1 MWGVIPY
8 ITGGFALVAFIV
20 AALAKA
26 DSRQLRQR
34 EFLINSVPANERAP
48 LVEKTLIL
56 FNVDTKGLP
65 KKTLEKIVFEQLKA
79 SREALRLK
87 VTAALIVA
95 FLATGLT
102 ALALLKFNARVEGQ
116 NNSNISLPMANAKDE
131 NTNSPTLPADAGL
144 GVANRNHPRSN
155 EQGERPISN
164 RSQPGDKPANTNPS
178 PVGAR
183 NDNELQKQMERGTG
197 GNKNAKD

>member
-1 MWGVIPY
+1 MWGTIPY

-26 DSRQLRQR
+26 DSRRLRQR
-34 EFLINSVPANERAP
+34 EFLINSVPASERGL

-56 FNVDTKGLP
+56 FNVDTRGLP

-95 FLATGLT
+95 VLATGLT
-102 ALALLKFNARVEGQ
+102 ALALLKVNARVEEQ
-116 NNSNISLPMANAKDE
+116 NNSNISPPVAGAKDE
-131 NTNSPTLPADAGL
+131 STNSPTLPADAGFEST
-144 GVANRNHPRSN
+144 NRNRPRN
-155 EQGERPISN
+155 EQGQRPSLN
-164 RSQPGDKPANTNPS
+164 RPRPSDKPANTNPS
-178 PVGAR
+178 PAGAR
-183 NDNELQKQMERGTG
+183 NDNELQRQMERGTG